1 MRITDLEAGV
11 AYVVRQSFRD
21 DAGTLVLP
29 GDRMTFE
36 RYRAV
41 PVTGAFEVTFRE
53 ETLVLHEDLLW
64 VCYYSS
70 HEDQSNIYL
79 AQIETD

>member
-11 AYVVRQSFRD
+11 AYVVRQSFTD
-21 DAGTLVLP
+21 DHGTMVLP

-41 PVTGAFEVTFRE
+41 PVTGAFDVTFRE
-53 ETLVLHEDLLW
+53 ETLRLHEDRQSD
-64 VCYYSS
+64 VCE
-70 HEDQSNIYL
+70 HAEWFL
-79 AQIETD
+79 EPT